1 MIEEHFIK
9 FLTDGGLS
17 YTGSDKKYKIK
28 FTDKGK
34 DELGSNSENEPIDY
48 QIDVCMRISKVN
60 DEKVCVEFTKLSGNQ
75 TYFIKHYDNYVN
87 GILKFANDAVF
98 VLQLDVI

>member
-9 FLTDGGLS
+9 FLSEGGLS
-17 YTGSDKKYKIK
+17 NIVSDKKYKIK

-34 DELGSNSENEPIDY
+34 DELYGSNDETQPIDY
-48 QIDVCMRISKVN
+48 QIDVCMRILKVN
-60 DEKVCVEFTKLSGNQ
+60 DEQVCVEFTKLSGNQ

-98 VLQLDVI
+98 D

>member
-17 YTGSDKKYKIK
+17 YTASDKKYKIK

-34 DELGSNSENEPIDY
+34 DELGSNSE
-48 QIDVCMRISKVN
+48 S
-60 DEKVCVEFTKLSGNQ
+60 
-75 TYFIKHYDNYVN
+75 
-87 GILKFANDAVF
+87 
-98 VLQLDVI
+98 